1 LEELPVVSLFG
12 QVWLWSLLSFVAG
25 VLLTWLVLVRPAKRQ
40 VGELE
45 DQLTRTA
52 RPARQQ
58 PVAAAPVSSPMRDDE
73 FDDWHVESRNF
84 VDDVLVPEPPR
95 APEPSPQESH
105 WPSQPARPDSPL
117 PAENQW
123 PSQPGRP
130 EAQRPPEQ
138 QWPSQPQPPRP
149 LEQQPRPAED
159 ARTAFTPAEEPRTAF
174 TPAMPVPETKP
185 EPPRV
190 NDSAPAFEPI
200 RAFDN
205 EPEPEDHDYDEL
217 PPALTR
223 IPEPAEPPRI
233 VEPVEVPEEEKPR
246 SLFER
251 VTPDPEVQAEPVPLH
266 PAEEAGV
273 FQRSELDELP
283 NLPEIPAADPELPI
297 EQTQFMPV
305 VPATAEIAP
314 RSEEP
319 TAPPEVG
326 DFRPREMWREEE
338 EAEPE
343 LEPVADV
350 VHEDELLEDDSE
362 DDSEDFVEDLVD
374 EVPVVEPE
382 SAVEETSVIATADVE
397 AAIAEGDAR
406 AAAEA
411 AQDSGQPVEGSGR
424 ESAQNIGQ
432 AFVQHSGQV
441 PAQESDEDA
450 AQDSAQDAAQKAWP
464 DHDLPGERIA
474 SSQGS
479 LGLES
484 DDPDDQRDDPDEEPI
499 APAAVV
505 TPPPPRPV
513 QPAPAPAPAAERPRS
528 LFEPVVGET
537 DEDELPKEQPRN
549 LPPSDDQPFVPK
561 LAPSLLERSS
571 NGLPQRPQ
579 RPAGQSP
586 MSPPLLSPSPLSSP
600 KPPSPPAPQP
610 LPARPRP
617 VGFSP
622 TTDGR
627 SDGTTP
633 RYQQAEGFNPRSPFG
648 PGSVLPRSDGLA
660 PAADFEVKATLTGRR
675 YFTPES
681 ANFHETRADVWFRT
695 TADAQKAGF
704 REAP

>member
-45 DQLTRTA
+45 DQLARAA
-52 RPARQQ
+52 RPERQQ

-73 FDDWHVESRNF
+73 FDDWHVESRSF
-84 VDDVLVPEPPR
+84 VDDVL
-95 APEPSPQESH
+95 APEPSRAPELAPEESQ
-105 WPSQPARPDSPL
+105 WPSQPARSESL
-117 PAENQW
+117 PADNQW

-138 QWPSQPQPPRP
+138 HWPSQPQPPRP
-149 LEQQPRPAED
+149 LEQPPLPPE
-159 ARTAFTPAEEPRTAF
+159 ARTAFTPVV
-174 TPAMPVPETKP
+174 PVPETKP

-200 RAFDN
+200 RAFDD

-223 IPEPAEPPRI
+223 IPEPEPPRI

-251 VTPDPEVQAEPVPLH
+251 LPEVQAEPVPLH
-266 PAEEAGV
+266 PAEETSV
-273 FQRSELDELP
+273 FQRSDLDELP
-283 NLPEIPAADPELPI
+283 NLPEIPAEVVEPELPI

-305 VPATAEIAP
+305 VPAGTAEIAP
-314 RSEEP
+314 PQEEP
-319 TAPPEVG
+319 TAPPEVD
-326 DFRPREMWREEE
+326 DFRPREMWHEEE
-338 EAEPE
+338 EAQ
-343 LEPVADV
+343 LEPAADV
-350 VHEDELLEDDSE
+350 VHEDELLEEDS
-362 DDSEDFVEDLVD
+362 SEQDVD
-374 EVPVVEPE
+374 EAPVVERE
-382 SAVEETSVIATADVE
+382 SAVEETSVFAAADLE
-397 AAIAEGDAR
+397 QAIAEGDAR

-411 AQDSGQPVEGSGR
+411 VAAQGAGHPVEGAGR
-424 ESAQNIGQ
+424 DSAQNIGQ
-432 AFVQHSGQV
+432 AFAQHSGQGSGVV
-441 PAQESDEDA
+441 PGEGSGP
-450 AQDSAQDAAQKAWP
+450 DSGQKAWS

-479 LGLES
+479 LGVEL
-484 DDPDDQRDDPDEEPI
+484 DDPDDRRDDPDEEPI

-505 TPPPPRPV
+505 TPPPV
-513 QPAPAPAPAAERPRS
+513 QPAPPAPAPASAPAGERPRS

-561 LAPSLLERSS
+561 LAPSLLERSTS
-571 NGLPQRPQ
+571 GGLPQRPQ
-579 RPAGQSP
+579 RPAGQPP
-586 MSPPLLSPSPLSSP
+586 MSPSPLSAS
-600 KPPSPPAPQP
+600 KPPPPPAPQP

-622 TTDGR
+622 TTGGR

-660 PAADFEVKATLTGRR
+660 PAPDFAVKATLTGRR

-695 TADAQKAGF
+695 AADAQKAGF
-704 REAP
+704 RQAP